1 MFPGPCAADVQQE
14 VFALAHAREGARANS
29 EALAAVVAGDL
40 TSGLLF
46 TEGGVSGA
54 DGTPHL
60 QTNGARTWRPAL
72 RPGGPTGC
80 APRRAEEGGRAP
92 SEGRGRRTPALQT
105 DSFPGSSLGGR
116 GQDEPWAA
124 APSGGRSSPD
134 SGPQTES
141 EQSAAPGKDTQP
153 ALGMGTDGHEAHARE
168 AEFRFESPFREG
180 REVRLPSRAE
190 SRCPS
195 FRLWLGEGLL
205 PLRAPSR
212 CGGGAGGAESGR
224 EKKPSRALQAQQ
236 GAALN
241 ASLH

>member
-54 DGTPHL
+54 DGTPV
-60 QTNGARTWRPAL
+60 PIL
-72 RPGGPTGC
+72 RPLTM
-80 APRRAEEGGRAP
+80 
-92 SEGRGRRTPALQT
+92 
-105 DSFPGSSLGGR
+105 
-116 GQDEPWAA
+116 EPA
-124 APSGGRSSPD
+124 APWPLEKHLPLWPLGACEASHRDLGDKTGLTHNSYVHRKGGDFPIKPHQHGTHPIVLAVRLFLKQD
-134 SGPQTES
+134 HCWR
-141 EQSAAPGKDTQP
+141 
-153 ALGMGTDGHEAHARE
+153 TDGHEAHARE